1 MEKISKKNLG
11 VDWALV
17 GSIIF
22 WVMLIAI
29 ITDLPTFVQP
39 KTPHLV
45 LEITEASA
53 SRGNLAIANRNGDAL
68 WFASTKCIWTPDI
81 SAPDVTE
88 DAGALVLAGEE
99 AKQGRFSKLESGEVA
114 KLEKDINMT
123 EGNVGRLLII
133 DVKSSQQIFSQTVK
147 ITK

>member
-1 MEKISKKNLG
+1 MKNPS

-17 GSIIF
+17 GSIVF
-22 WVMLIAI
+22 WVMVISIIAA
-29 ITDLPTFVQP
+29 LLTFVQP
-39 KTPHLV
+39 KTPHLF
-45 LEITEASA
+45 LEVTEASA
-53 SRGNLAIANRNGDAL
+53 SRGNLTIVHRNGDAL
-68 WFASTKCIWTPDI
+68 WFANTKCIWTPDI

-99 AKQGRFSKLESGEVA
+99 AKEGKVAKFESGEVA

-123 EGNVGRLLII
+123 EGNVGRLVII
-133 DVKSSQQIFSQTVK
+133 DVKSGQQIFSQTVK